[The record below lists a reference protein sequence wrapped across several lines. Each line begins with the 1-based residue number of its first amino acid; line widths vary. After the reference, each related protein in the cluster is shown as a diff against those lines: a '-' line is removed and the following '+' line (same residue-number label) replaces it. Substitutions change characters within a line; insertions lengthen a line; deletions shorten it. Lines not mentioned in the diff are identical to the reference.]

1 MSKKRRRSAGSG
13 SVFPW
18 KKRNPETGVLEQV
31 GWCGTVDLGVV
42 ERRSRKTGRVELKRG
57 RQTLYAPM
65 NQKKQLEARV
75 TATQH
80 AKNSG
85 TAPTAGRLMVSE
97 WLATWLLAKE
107 MGSKKIRPRTIEHY
121 RLVVDKHIVP
131 AIGQKQLAKLTPSD
145 VERMLGAQLRAG
157 RSARSVSHVRAVLR
171 NALARAERDGKVNRN
186 VARLAEAPSVPEPDR
201 ASVEAFSEMVPTFL
215 RALDDN
221 RLGAMYAATLG
232 LGLRL
237 GEVTGLRWSDIDL
250 DAGVLH
256 VTKSLQWIR
265 PAGEKAAVPQ
275 LLEPKTEKSRRE
287 LQLSDPMVK
296 TLRQHRARWRD
307 EKLALGPRSLNEFD
321 LVFTG
326 PAGEPLNP
334 RVISEQFRAILRKAD
349 LPRIR
354 FHDLRHANA
363 SLLLTAHVPMEMLS
377 KLLGHSNP
385 TTTRNIYVHVLKPLQ
400 EEAKRAQAR
409 LLTSGG

>member
-1 MSKKRRRSAGSG
+1 MSRKRRTSGTGSLFKWMKRLRDPKTGELSAP
-13 SVFPW
+13 V
-18 KKRNPETGVLEQV
+18 QV
-31 GWCGTVDLGVV
+31 GWTGVVDLGLVDGKRKRQSVYGVNQKEVV
-42 ERRSRKTGRVELKRG
+42 ERLNNLLRDHMHGVLST
-57 RQTLYAPM
+57 
-65 NQKKQLEARV
+65 
-75 TATQH
+75 
-80 AKNSG
+80 S
-85 TAPTAGRLMVSE
+85 GRLTVAE
-97 WLATWLLAKE
+97 WLASWLRAKE
-107 MGSKKIRPRTIEHY
+107 SGSKKIRPRTIEHY

-131 AIGQKQLAKLTPSD
+131 AIGKKPLAKLTPTD
-145 VERMLGAQLRAG
+145 VERMLGAQLRG
-157 RSARSVSHVRAVLR
+157 GLSPRSVHHVRAVLR
-171 NALARAERDGKVNRN
+171 NALARAERDGKVSRN
-186 VARLAEAPSVPEPDR
+186 VARLAESPSVPEPDR
-201 ASVEAFSEMVPTFL
+201 GPVESFSENVGTFL
-215 RALDDN
+215 RALEGD
-221 RLGAMYAATLG
+221 RLSGMYVVTLG

-250 DAGVLH
+250 DTAVLH
-256 VTKSLQWIR
+256 VNKSLQWIR
-265 PAGEKAAVPQ
+265 SAGEKAALPQ

-287 LQLSDPMVK
+287 LQLSDPMVE

-307 EKLALGPRSLNEFD
+307 EKLALGPLSLNEFD

-409 LLTSGG
+409 LLTGGG